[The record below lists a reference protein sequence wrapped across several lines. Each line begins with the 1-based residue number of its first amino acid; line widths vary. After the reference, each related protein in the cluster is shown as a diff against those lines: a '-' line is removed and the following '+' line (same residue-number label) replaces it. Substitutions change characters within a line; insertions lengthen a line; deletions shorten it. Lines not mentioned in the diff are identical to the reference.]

1 MRRFFVF
8 FLTCQYILQ
17 TNPAGAQYYY
27 YNDKYYEN
35 DWLMEFGVSAGVMNS
50 LTDIGG
56 KKGVGKRFI
65 KDLNWK
71 MSKPSFSLYA
81 IAMYKDFIGVRLEA
95 TVGGIRSYDSILRK
109 VGPSTHGRY
118 ERNLSFKSTIT
129 DLQIVAELHP
139 LFLKNYDEGK
149 APFWSP
155 YFLAG
160 IGYFSFNPQAKLNDQ
175 WYYLHPLR
183 TEGEGFEEYPDRKTY
198 SLTQINIPLGLGVKY
213 ELSSV
218 INARL
223 ELVYRVLFTDYLD
236 DASHTDYINP
246 SLFINYLSAQQ
257 ASVASQLADRRL
269 STIINNQR
277 GDPKDNDAFFTIQ
290 FKIGFTLRPAK
301 TKR

>member
-1 MRRFFVF
+1 M
-8 FLTCQYILQ
+8 CQYILQ

-35 DWLMEFGVSAGVMNS
+35 EWMVEFGVSAGIMNS

-71 MSKPSFSLYA
+71 MSKPSLSLYG

-95 TVGGIRSYDSILRK
+95 TYGNIKSYDSILRK
-109 VGPSTHGRY
+109 VGPSTFGRY
-118 ERNLSFKSTIT
+118 ERNLSFKSRIM
-129 DLQIVAELHP
+129 DVQLVAEVHP
-139 LFLKNYDEGK
+139 LFFKRYEEGK

-155 YFLAG
+155 YLVAG

-183 TEGEGFEEYPDRKTY
+183 TEGEGFEEYHDRKIY
-198 SLTQINIPLGLGVKY
+198 NLNQVNIPLGIGVKY
-213 ELSSV
+213 ELSPI

-223 ELVYRVLFTDYLD
+223 EMVYRLLFTDYLD
-236 DASHTDYINP
+236 DASQKDYVDP

-257 ASVASQLADRRL
+257 AVIARQLADRRL
-269 STIINNQR
+269 SAVINNQR

-290 FKIGFTLRPAK
+290 LKIGFTIRPSK
-301 TKR
+301 NKR

>member
-1 MRRFFVF
+1 M
-8 FLTCQYILQ
+8 CQCILQ

-27 YNDKYYEN
+27 YNDKYN
-35 DWLMEFGVSAGVMNS
+35 GSDWVLEFGASAGIMNS

-56 KKGVGKRFI
+56 KKGIGKRFI

-71 MSKPSFSLYA
+71 MTKPAFSLYG
-81 IAMYKDFIGVRLEA
+81 IAMYKDFIGVRIEA
-95 TVGGIRSYDSILRK
+95 TIGNIQSYDSILKK
-109 VGPSTHGRY
+109 VGPSTFGRY
-118 ERNLSFKSTIT
+118 ERNLSFKSTIA
-129 DLQIVAELHP
+129 DFQIVAEVHP
-139 LFLKNYDEGK
+139 FFFKNYDEGE

-155 YFLAG
+155 YIVAG

-183 TEGEGFEEYPDRKTY
+183 TEGEGFEEYKNRKTY
-198 SLTQINIPLGLGVKY
+198 SLNQVNIPLGIGVKY
-213 ELSSV
+213 EISPI

-223 ELVYRVLFTDYLD
+223 EMVYRVLFTDYLD
-236 DASHTDYINP
+236 DASQKDYVDP

-257 ASVASQLADRRL
+257 ATIASQLADRRL
-269 STIINNQR
+269 STVINNQR

-290 FKIGFTLRPAK
+290 LKVGFALRSAR

>member
-1 MRRFFVF
+1 M
-8 FLTCQYILQ
+8 CQYILQ
-17 TNPAGAQYYY
+17 TNPAAAQFYY

-65 KDLNWK
+65 KDLNWN
-71 MSKPSFSLYA
+71 MTRPSFSLYA
-81 IAMYKDFIGVRLEA
+81 IAMYRDFIGVRMEA
-95 TVGGIRSYDSILRK
+95 TMGNIRSYDSVLKK
-109 VGPSTHGRY
+109 VGPSTYGRY
-118 ERNLSFKSTIT
+118 ERNLSFKSTIR
-129 DLQIVAELHP
+129 DLQIVAEVHP
-139 LFLKNYDEGK
+139 FFFKHYDEGK

-155 YFLAG
+155 YLLAG
-160 IGYFSFNPQAKLNDQ
+160 IGFFSFNPQAKLNDQ

-213 ELSSV
+213 EVSSA
-218 INARL
+218 INVRL

-236 DASHTDYINP
+236 DASHRDYIDP
-246 SLFINYLSAQQ
+246 SLFINYLSTQQ
-257 ASVASQLADRRL
+257 AAVAAQLADRRL

-290 FKIGFTLRPAK
+290 FKVGFTLRAAK

>member
-1 MRRFFVF
+1 M
-8 FLTCQYILQ
+8 CQCILQ

-27 YNDKYYEN
+27 YNDKYN
-35 DWLMEFGVSAGVMNS
+35 GSDWVLEFGASVGIMNS

-56 KKGVGKRFI
+56 KKGIGKSFI

-71 MSKPSFSLYA
+71 MTKPSFSVYG

-95 TVGGIRSYDSILRK
+95 TFGNIQSYDSILKK
-109 VGPSTHGRY
+109 VGPSTFGRY
-118 ERNLSFKSTIT
+118 ERNLSFKSTIA
-129 DLQIVAELHP
+129 DFQIVAEVHP
-139 LFLKNYDEGK
+139 FFFKNYDEGK

-155 YFLAG
+155 YIVAG

-183 TEGEGFEEYPDRKTY
+183 TEGEGFEEYKDRKTY
-198 SLTQINIPLGLGVKY
+198 SLNQVNIPLGIGVKY
-213 ELSSV
+213 EVSPI

-223 ELVYRVLFTDYLD
+223 EMVYRVLFTDYLD
-236 DASHTDYINP
+236 DASHMDYIDP

-257 ASVASQLADRRL
+257 ATIASQLSDRRL
-269 STIINNQR
+269 STVINNQR
-277 GDPKDNDAFFTIQ
+277 GDPKDNDAFFTVQ
-290 FKIGFTLRPAK
+290 LKIGFTLRSAR

>member
-1 MRRFFVF
+1 M
-8 FLTCQYILQ
+8 CQYILQ

-35 DWLMEFGVSAGVMNS
+35 EWMVEFGVSAGIMNS

-71 MSKPSFSLYA
+71 MSKPSLSLYG

-95 TVGGIRSYDSILRK
+95 TYGNIKSYDSILRK
-109 VGPSTHGRY
+109 VGPSTFGRY
-118 ERNLSFKSTIT
+118 ERNLSFKSRIM
-129 DLQIVAELHP
+129 DVQLVAEVHP
-139 LFLKNYDEGK
+139 LFFKRYEEGK

-155 YFLAG
+155 YLVAG

-183 TEGEGFEEYPDRKTY
+183 TEGEGFEEYHDRKIY
-198 SLTQINIPLGLGVKY
+198 NLNQVNIPLGIGVKY
-213 ELSSV
+213 ELSPIV
-218 INARL
+218 NARL
-223 ELVYRVLFTDYLD
+223 EMVYRLLFTDYLD
-236 DASHTDYINP
+236 DASQKDYVDP

-257 ASVASQLADRRL
+257 AVIARQLADRRL
-269 STIINNQR
+269 SAVINNQR

-290 FKIGFTLRPAK
+290 LKIGFTIRPSK
-301 TKR
+301 NKR